1 MNANLFAI
9 IRERVGS
16 QANVLLR
23 TVEGAVVTYGDMLER
38 IRISG
43 EGVTAVVVKQTAAA
57 LSEDSIRDALA
68 ERLAKFKLPKRVLF
82 VDQLPRNSMGK
93 VQKNLLRGAY
103 LDLYAPCAAAERG

>member
-9 IRERVGS
+9 IRERIGS

-57 LSEDSIRDALA
+57 LSQDSIRDALA
-68 ERLAKFKLPKRVLF
+68 ERLAKFKLPKPVRF
-82 VDQLPRNSMGK
+82 VDPF
-93 VQKNLLRGAY
+93 
-103 LDLYAPCAAAERG
+103 AAQQHG